1 MDKQK
6 LQEIIESH
14 RKWLNGDG
22 GQRADLKGAYLEGAY
37 LRGAYLRGAY
47 LRGADLKCAYLK
59 GADLEG
65 AYLEGAYLRGAYLR
79 GADLKCAYLRGA
91 DLKCAYLRGSD
102 LEGADLEDADL
113 RGSDLRG
120 ADLRG
125 SDLKGAFLRGAYLRG
140 ADLKCAYLRG
150 ADLKCA
156 YLEGADDNLI
166 PFISGIH
173 QAVFSAATRSP
184 GSLDMSDWHTC
195 DTTHCRAGW
204 VVTLAGELGKALEK
218 KVGTPVAAH
227 LIYRKSDKYDLL
239 RGVNFYATN
248 EQALK
253 EMKELSDSESAKA
266 KVQA

>member
-65 AYLEGAYLRGAYLR
+65 AYLEGAY
-79 GADLKCAYLRGA
+79 
-91 DLKCAYLRGSD
+91 
-102 LEGADLEDADL
+102 
-113 RGSDLRG
+113 
-120 ADLRG
+120 
-125 SDLKGAFLRGAYLRG
+125 LRGAYLRG